1 MRCGGT
7 VIGSRNHAD
16 CWAAD
21 LTPAEDTQR
30 RAQRVGRVDQDEDRP
45 ERAVGAVQVELDGPV
60 PAGVQRQE
68 RGCCLRRRVVV
79 EPTGDDYDASLEELL
94 LEPATEAH
102 VARI

>member
-68 RGCCLRRRVVV
+68 RTLDVYAIA
-79 EPTGDDYDASLEELL
+79 TGPQNESHNDQHSIVS
-94 LEPATEAH
+94 PG
-102 VARI
+102 

>member
-21 LTPAEDTQR
+21 LTPTEDTQR

-45 ERAVGAVQVELDGPV
+45 ERAVGAVLDGPV
-60 PAGVQRQE
+60 ASGVQRQK
-68 RGCCLRRRVVV
+68 RGRCLRRGIVV